1 MFKRSIINFQRNS
14 DSDSSDVEMFGGDES
29 VFDEILETKK
39 PEPPIEQV
47 EQESNVGMEIDETLK
62 LDASTEPIVD
72 NDSDNEILIPD
83 EQPITQEEPKQELV
97 VEEPKQEPIT
107 QEQPKQE
114 EPKLEGG
121 KEKAKKEKPKQEDY
135 EKAIERKKN
144 KEAEAIEKIAEEQTK
159 EEKVDNFQVQISV
172 KDLYAN
178 DKNVINNATL
188 MISNQYPYVMVQQDE
203 QQYAALSLGGI
214 LY

>member
-1 MFKRSIINFQRNS
+1 MFKRSIFNFQRNS

-29 VFDEILETKK
+29 VFDEILETIK
-39 PEPPIEQV
+39 QV

-97 VEEPKQEPIT
+97 VEEPKQELNT
-107 QEQPKQE
+107 EE